1 MLYTYE
7 NDSLYD
13 ISSLK
18 NIDLWKDDFP
28 KTYELYT
35 KMIQEEKY
43 TEYKKY
49 TKDEWEK
56 LFNLSA

>member
-1 MLYTYE
+1 MLYTYK

-13 ISSLK
+13 TSSLK
-18 NIDLWKDDFP
+18 NIDLWKNDFP

-35 KMIQEEKY
+35 KLIQEEKY

-49 TKDEWEK
+49 TKEEWEK
-56 LFNLSA
+56 LFSIFA